1 MNNTLSW
8 NNHTDLLVKS

>member
-8 NNHTDLLVKS
+8 RSNCNNRN